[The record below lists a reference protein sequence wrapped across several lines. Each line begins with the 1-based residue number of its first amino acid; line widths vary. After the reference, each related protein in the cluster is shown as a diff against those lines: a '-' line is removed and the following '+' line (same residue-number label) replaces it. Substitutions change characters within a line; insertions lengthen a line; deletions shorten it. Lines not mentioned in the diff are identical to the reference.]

1 MKKLYFIA
9 GVLSAI
15 SFASFANLPKTGHHT
30 GGSMATKS
38 DVSEIRAK
46 RQADLSFDSDLKRL
60 SDVQGRYREN
70 LRPHKIKAKKTL
82 RTSRVRA
89 KVTQN

>member
-15 SFASFANLPKTGHHT
+15 SFASFANLPRTGHT

-60 SDVQGRYREN
+60 SDIQGRYREN
-70 LRPHKIKAKKTL
+70 LRPHKIKAKKAL
-82 RTSRVRA
+82 KTSHVRA

>member
-15 SFASFANLPKTGHHT
+15 SFASFANIP
-30 GGSMATKS
+30 SMATKS
-38 DVSEIRAK
+38 EVSEIRAK

-60 SDVQGRYREN
+60 SNIQGRYREN
-70 LRPHKIKAKKTL
+70 LRPKKIKAKRTL
-82 RTSRVRA
+82 KAPRTRA
-89 KVTQN
+89 HKG